1 MFTKVIIAS
10 VAIVTV
16 RAGAIAA
23 PAYDGYGL
31 AAAPALAAPAYHG
44 YANAAPLAHAA
55 PLAYAAAAPIA
66 KVAAAPLAYAAAAP
80 IAKVAAAPIVA
91 KAAIAYP
98 PQPYQF
104 GYESVDEYG
113 TKQARHEVSDAYNN
127 KKGSYSFTDAH
138 GIARHVDYVADAA
151 GFRATIKTNEPG
163 TAPSAPAAALY
174 NAAPIAVKTV
184 AAAPIVKAVAA
195 APVAAYAHAPAYGHY
210 VVIASIVIATGHVGG
225 QVAPAYGYGGGHDIA
240 AASYG
245 YGHAAPLAYAAAAP
259 IAKVA
264 AAPVIT
270 KAAIDYPPQP
280 YQFGYES
287 VDEYGTKQSRHEVS
301 DGDNNKKGSYSFS
314 DAHGIARHVE
324 YVADKLGFRAS
335 IKTNEPGTAPS
346 APAAAHYH
354 AAPVAVKPIA
364 PAPIATYAHAPAH
377 GSY

>member
-1 MFTKVIIAS
+1 M
-10 VAIVTV
+10 
-16 RAGAIAA
+16 
-23 PAYDGYGL
+23 
-31 AAAPALAAPAYHG
+31 
-44 YANAAPLAHAA
+44 
-55 PLAYAAAAPIA
+55 
-66 KVAAAPLAYAAAAP
+66 
-80 IAKVAAAPIVA
+80 
-91 KAAIAYP
+91 
-98 PQPYQF
+98 
-104 GYESVDEYG
+104 
-113 TKQARHEVSDAYNN
+113 
-127 KKGSYSFTDAH
+127 
-138 GIARHVDYVADAA
+138 
-151 GFRATIKTNEPG
+151 
-163 TAPSAPAAALY
+163 
-174 NAAPIAVKTV
+174 
-184 AAAPIVKAVAA
+184 
-195 APVAAYAHAPAYGHY
+195 
-210 VVIASIVIATGHVGG
+210 
-225 QVAPAYGYGGGHDIA
+225 
-240 AASYG
+240 
-245 YGHAAPLAYAAAAP
+245 
-259 IAKVA
+259 A